1 MNIII
6 QIRDT
11 GCYNIDVDA
20 LCAQNQHFNI
30 EQVLV
35 EFCDE
40 VIGKEND
47 NLKFEV
53 KMLEQQ
59 VNMLE
64 KEAKV
69 QPSKDNRRNMI
80 NKFEKGRTM
89 SKLAPQ

>member
-35 EFCDE
+35 ESCDE

-53 KMLEQQ
+53 KMLKQQ

-69 QPSKDNRRNMI
+69 RPSKDNRRNMM

-89 SKLAPQ
+89 PKLAPQ